1 MMRCLGYAY
10 AAIFKSRAAL
20 VAESLLVKY
29 QLLILNRSPTSAP
42 LLASSG
48 PTAPISLPP

>member
-29 QLLILNRSPTSAP
+29 QLLILNRSRERAVRRKNDR
-42 LLASSG
+42 L
-48 PTAPISLPP
+48 

>member
-29 QLLILNRSPTSAP
+29 QLLILNRSRERAVIRNP
-42 LLASSG
+42 L
-48 PTAPISLPP
+48 TRSLLETI